1 MPNRPE
7 ERKRAKTYYF
17 LWRRH
22 KAEATEDKIG
32 KTASRKTKEA
42 EQRKELRSLHQ
53 LFLSQQVS
61 RIPCSV
67 SSCVKKCVLGTYRR
81 SLLT

>member
-1 MPNRPE
+1 MLNGPE
-7 ERKRAKTYYF
+7 ERERAKTYYF
-17 LWRRH
+17 LWCRH

-61 RIPCSV
+61 RIPYSV
-67 SSCVKKCVLGTYRR
+67 SSCVKKCVVNLFGYV
-81 SLLT
+81 